1 MLVINLMFVNFFKL
15 QITKVAPSDTNTL
28 EEFRQRLMYLVDK
41 GCKPYE
47 LVEYPEIL
55 RLTEADIDKRIER
68 LHSSGQSS
76 ISMPLLKFA
85 KPESSDTAL
94 RSSLR
99 RYLKQQNGRLNKVDE
114 IRSALQ
120 CSDDEMLDILKR
132 NPRLIGTRKR
142 RFIVEK
148 VACLLECGAVI
159 QDIKSNTNLLNNK
172 TLEDI
177 ESRAKRLVELGY
189 NDPLPMGVIGRD
201 DDDFE
206 VIVARLAKQRSLHPT
221 SRYLESREIIAK
233 IPDFANRKLHVV
245 KPKVDFLL
253 SRGYVGEEI
262 IEFPSILELGLEA
275 IHDAVIYLQS
285 YHLGAVSLETCHKYA
300 TKKRVTSR
308 QSSSRRIL
316 AKVLECQST
325 ELPLI
330 PKDLSVVLNT
340 EATLHANYDFLRSIG
355 FTSADLKRLPIVL
368 AHNNEVLRL
377 HWDLIQ
383 MEEGLAPHFESW
395 KEDKAKLLQLLQF
408 SIEKESNFSH
418 MAATDVGEERK
429 RVEDLEAETVDYEA
443 HEFTELEEETRKSF
457 EKVQV
462 DATVQGGPGV
472 EQESDEVVS
481 ADVEHIEGMEHDIV
495 VERGTDMQHDPGMER
510 DPVRKRDTYMEL
522 DSGDMLDADVELDP
536 GVGLYSREEHVLA
549 AEFDPLMELDDD
561 VELDLGAEYDPDV
574 QLEPCMEHDLDLDA
588 DSAVELDLSI
598 ERDGGVENKQGT
610 ESISDASTSSDEELS
625 VGIEN
630 DMAKLFPSSSA
641 RWTSHD
647 R

>member
-1 MLVINLMFVNFFKL
+1 M
-15 QITKVAPSDTNTL
+15 NTL
-28 EEFRQRLMYLVDK
+28 KEFRLRLKYLVDK

-68 LHSSGQSS
+68 LHSYGQSS

-99 RYLKQQNGRLNKVDE
+99 RYLKQQNGHLNKVDE

-120 CSDDEMLDILKR
+120 CTDDEMLDILKR
-132 NPRLIGTRKR
+132 NPRLIGRRKR

-189 NDPLPMGVIGRD
+189 NDPLPIGVIGRD

-206 VIVARLAKQRSLHPT
+206 VIITRLAKQRSLHPT
-221 SRYLESREIIAK
+221 SRYLESREIIAQ
-233 IPDFANRKLHVV
+233 IPEYANRKLHVV

-262 IEFPSILELGLEA
+262 IEFPSILELGLKA

-285 YHLGAVSLETCHKYA
+285 HHLGTVSLETCHKYA
-300 TKKRVTSR
+300 TKKCVTSR

-325 ELPLI
+325 ELPPI

-340 EATLHANYDFLRSIG
+340 EASLHANYDFLQSIG

-368 AHNNEVLRL
+368 AHNTEVLKL

-383 MEEGLAPHFESW
+383 TEEGLVPHFELW

-429 RVEDLEAETVDYEA
+429 WVEDSEAETVDYEA
-443 HEFTELEEETRKSF
+443 HEFTELEQETQKSF

-462 DATVQGGPGV
+462 GATVQGGPGV
-472 EQESDEVVS
+472 IQESDVVVKS
-481 ADVEHIEGMEHDIV
+481 NVEHILGMEHDIV
-495 VERGTDMQHDPGMER
+495 MERGTGVELDPGMER
-510 DPVRKRDTYMEL
+510 DPVRKCDTGAKHDRCTEL
-522 DSGDMLDADVELDP
+522 DSGDMLEADVELDP
-536 GVGLYSREEHVLA
+536 GVGLDCREQHVLA
-549 AEFDPLMELDDD
+549 AEFDPVMELDDD
-561 VELDLGAEYDPDV
+561 VELDLGVEYDPDV
-574 QLEPCMEHDLDLDA
+574 QLKPCMEQDLDLDA
-588 DSAVELDLSI
+588 DSAVELDLRI
-598 ERDGGVENKQGT
+598 ERAGGVENKQEM
-610 ESISDASTSSDEELS
+610 ESVSDASTSSDEELS

-641 RWTSHD
+641 QWTSHD